1 MIKVVDSIYPSKTK
15 GFFEVEITEELITVN
30 GVKMKIVYD
39 KRYTFC
45 LENFTCVKTRDNQML
60 KRILQRP
67 NFHDLAIEICE
78 HVMKYGK

>member
-1 MIKVVDSIYPSKTK
+1 MIKVADSIYSSGQK
-15 GFFEVEITEELITVN
+15 GFFEVEVTEGLITVN

-60 KRILQRP
+60 KRILIRP
-67 NFHDLAIEICE
+67 NLHNLAIEICE
-78 HVMKYGK
+78 HVIMYGK

>member
-1 MIKVVDSIYPSKTK
+1 MIKVADSIYSSGRK
-15 GFFEVEITEELITVN
+15 GFFEVEVTERLITVN

-78 HVMKYGK
+78 HVTKYGK